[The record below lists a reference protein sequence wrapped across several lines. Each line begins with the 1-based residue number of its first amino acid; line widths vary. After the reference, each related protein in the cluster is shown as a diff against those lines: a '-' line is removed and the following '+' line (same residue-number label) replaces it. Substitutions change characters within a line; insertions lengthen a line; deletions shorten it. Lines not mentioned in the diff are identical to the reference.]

1 MFLFLNRCFENSL
14 NQRIIQYLLE
24 HNFNMYLNI
33 DMSNADK
40 QYLIQTQYPFQFAV
54 DTQCLC

>member
-1 MFLFLNRCFENSL
+1 
-14 NQRIIQYLLE
+14 
-24 HNFNMYLNI
+24 MYLNI

-54 DTQCLC
+54 DTQCLCWGHPIDLM